1 MHYPFKPRSRFSLCA
16 ALLGGW
22 LMLTSSVHAE
32 EAEPTLVIG
41 DQARILRSLLET
53 SGVLQGV
60 PYHLRWANFQ
70 GAAPLFEAQRADA
83 VDTSYAG
90 DLPVIQALAGGVK
103 LTIILTET
111 GTGKG
116 NGIIVP
122 ADSPLKSVHDLKGQ
136 QVVVSS
142 AAGSISQNLLYLA
155 LNKAGLSRQDARIR
169 FVLPTDASA
178 AFSSGQIRA
187 WATFDPYLAVAEESG
202 GRILADASQLTPSFS
217 FLTATTASLDDPA
230 KRQAIRD
237 FARRVLQA
245 REWAIR
251 HPSLYA
257 QSYAQLSRLPYRT
270 AQLITSRAPSGS
282 RSVNAG
288 DIASLQATAD
298 RFYHYGILPEKVHI
312 SDHAAPDFLKQ

>member
-1 MHYPFKPRSRFSLCA
+1 MHYPFMPRSRLTLLTG
-16 ALLGGW
+16 LLGIW
-22 LMLTSSVHAE
+22 LTLTGNSYANT
-32 EAEPTLVIG
+32 AEPTLVIG

-53 SGVLQGV
+53 SGVLQGI

-116 NGIIVP
+116 NAIIVP
-122 ADSPLKSVHDLKGQ
+122 ADSPLKSIRDLKGR

-155 LNKAGLSRQDARIR
+155 LQQAGLSRQDAPIR

-178 AFSSGQIRA
+178 AFSSGQIGA
-187 WATFDPYLAVAEESG
+187 WATFDPYLAVAEENG
-202 GRILADASQLTPSFS
+202 ARKLTDASQLTPSFS
-217 FLTATTASLDDPA
+217 FLTATTASLDSPA

-237 FARRVLQA
+237 FARRVLRA

-251 HPSLYA
+251 HPALYA
-257 QSYAQLSRLPYRT
+257 QSYAQLSQLPYRT

-282 RSVNAG
+282 RSVNAS

-298 RFYHYGILPEKVHI
+298 RFYGYGILPEKVHV
-312 SDHAAPDFLKQ
+312 SEHAAPDFLR